1 MDQQTS
7 YDDACME
14 TSLIMDIAECVG
26 LDPSDAE
33 RVRTLG
39 SIARPHIPRV
49 VERFYEQ
56 LLAHP
61 TASAVFTGGAAQVAV
76 LRQTLAEWLR
86 DLFEGNWDQAYFT
99 QRLRIGQTHVRVGL
113 PPHFMVTGMQLVW
126 DELERCLRSAE
137 TPDRDE
143 ALRSTHKILMLDL
156 AVMLQ
161 SYQESHTEQVRTT
174 EQRAVK
180 EQLTRAEHLAEIGR
194 LAASLAHEI
203 KNPLAGISGAI
214 QIIRDEMRRDDPH
227 RPILHEIL
235 GQIGRLDAT
244 VKDLLLYAR
253 PTPPRAA
260 PLVLGNVVGR
270 VLTVLREEPSLQRVR
285 ITQGTLAADAMVRAD
300 DTQMEQLLMNL
311 ILNAAHASSE
321 GGTIH
326 LGIARHGD
334 QVRLTVTDRGGGMD
348 EEVRGR
354 AFEPFFTTKAK
365 GTGLGLS
372 ICRRIVDTHG
382 GNIALESRPGQGT
395 RVIVDL
401 PYFAPENN
409 PSRGCPQ

>member
-1 MDQQTS
+1 VEP
-7 YDDACME
+7 A
-14 TSLIMDIAECVG
+14 LVLDILECLSIG
-26 LDPSDAE
+26 PDDAE
-33 RVRTLG
+33 RVRALRPF
-39 SIARPHIPRV
+39 AQPHIPRV
-49 VERFYEQ
+49 VARFYEQ
-56 LLAHP
+56 LVAHP
-61 TASAVFTGGAAQVAV
+61 AAAPVFTGGAAQIA
-76 LRQTLAEWLR
+76 TLQQSLAAWLA
-86 DLFEGNWDQAYFT
+86 DLFEGNWDLAYLN
-99 QRLRIGQTHVRVGL
+99 QRLRIGETHVRVGL
-113 PPHFMVTGMQLVW
+113 PPHFMVTGIQLVW
-126 DELERCLRSAE
+126 DELERCLRSVE
-137 TPDRDE
+137 TPGRDE
-143 ALRSTHKILMLDL
+143 ALRSTHKALMLDL
-156 AVMLQ
+156 AIMLQ
-161 SYQESHTEQVRTT
+161 SFQERHSEQVRTT

-270 VLTVLREEPSLQRVR
+270 VLTILREEPSLQKGR
-285 ITQGTLAADAMVRAD
+285 ITQGTFAADAMVRAD

-311 ILNAAHASSE
+311 ILNAAHASGE

-326 LGIARHGD
+326 LGVARHAD
-334 QVRLTVTDRGGGMD
+334 LVRLTVTDRGGGMSD
-348 EEVRGR
+348 EVRNR
-354 AFEPFFTTKAK
+354 AFEPFYTTKAK

-372 ICRRIVDTHG
+372 ICRRIVDAHG
-382 GNIALESRPGQGT
+382 GNIELESRVGQGT

-401 PYFAPENN
+401 PYFAAEDN
-409 PSRGCPQ
+409 PARGCSQ